1 MRFSV
6 PCLFAALFFSVST
19 ETLTAEVSG
28 TKQPGLNTLP
38 EVEFSRLS
46 QRDPNPLGEKALALQ
61 PEQWKH
67 GETEHF
73 IYHFVSGYVVT
84 PISLEAEFYY
94 RVVAMEL
101 QREQDAAAAQTKS
114 HIYVFERPSDWQ
126 QFQTLG
132 QLEKWSGGIHSK
144 GSLFVLRDAAYRF
157 SGNTLGHEIA
167 HLVLHRFYADGIP
180 CWLNEGF
187 AQYVSKSARASYLR
201 TRGYDAKPRSRAISP
216 HDFIPLAAL
225 MAMTQ
230 PPSDRVE
237 IFYDESERLV
247 RFLASEKPSF
257 LALLDALARHQ
268 PFESALLRIYAGR
281 FASTSAFEEQF
292 REYAT
297 KESGTSLQRPD
308 GG

>member
-1 MRFSV
+1 MRRRSGFPFV
-6 PCLFAALFFSVST
+6 PVLLAIFMAQPVCGQSAA
-19 ETLTAEVSG
+19 
-28 TKQPGLNTLP
+28 LNTLP

-46 QRDPNPLGEKALALQ
+46 QHDPNPLGEKALALH

-84 PISLEAEFYY
+84 PISIEAEFYY

-101 QREQDAAAAQTKS
+101 LREQDAAAASTKS

-126 QFQTLG
+126 QFQEVG

-144 GSLFVLRDAAYRF
+144 GSLFILRDPKYRF

-167 HLVLHRFYADGIP
+167 HLVLYRFYADGIP
-180 CWLNEGF
+180 CWLDEGF
-187 AQYVSKSARASYLR
+187 AQYISKSARASYMR
-201 TRGYDAKPRSRAISP
+201 TRGYDAKPRSRAVSP

-225 MAMTQ
+225 VVMIQ

-237 IFYDESERLV
+237 VFYDESERLV
-247 RFLASEKPSF
+247 RFLASDKPSF
-257 LALLDALARHQ
+257 LALLDALARRQ
-268 PFESALLRIYAGR
+268 PFESALLRLYGGK
-281 FASTSAFEEQF
+281 FASASAFEEKF
-292 REYAT
+292 LEYAT
-297 KESGTSLQRPD
+297 KESGTSLQQPD

>member
-1 MRFSV
+1 MGSRSTLLIASV
-6 PCLFAALFFSVST
+6 LLAISMA
-19 ETLTAEVSG
+19 
-28 TKQPGLNTLP
+28 QPVRAQSPALNTLP

-46 QRDPNPLGEKALALQ
+46 QRDPNPLGVKALALN

-84 PISLEAEFYY
+84 PISMEAEFYY

-101 QREQDAAAAQTKS
+101 QREQDAAAAETKS
-114 HIYVFERPSDWQ
+114 HIYVFERPSDWE

-132 QLEKWSGGIHSK
+132 QLVKWSGGIHSK
-144 GSLFVLRDAAYRF
+144 GSLFILRDAAYRF

-201 TRGYDAKPRSRAISP
+201 TRGYDAKPRSRSISP
-216 HDFIPLAAL
+216 HDFIPLVEL
-225 MAMTQ
+225 LAMKQ

-247 RFLASEKPSF
+247 RFLASDKPSF
-257 LALLDALARHQ
+257 LALLDALARRQ
-268 PFESALLRIYAGR
+268 PFEAALLRIYAGK
-281 FASTSAFEEQF
+281 FATAPVFEEQF
-292 REYAT
+292 HEYAT
-297 KESGTSLQRPD
+297 KESGTSLPD
-308 GG
+308 AL